1 LGSQRNEP
9 LLQEELWAADAVS
22 LADPNLVIVITNAN
36 QADATVTI
44 TNLDPTTVPVKTVTM
59 LIDATTPYVA
69 DADSM
74 TIDVYENSCAA
85 AYGVDLIDTANI
97 AGDDCVT
104 GLADLALVASTWL
117 NDTSLTA
124 PVEK

>member
-1 LGSQRNEP
+1 

-85 AYGVDLIDTANI
+85 AYGVDLIGPANI

-104 GLADLALVASTWL
+104 DLVDLAAMAPYWL
-117 NDTSLTA
+117 EDTALTA
-124 PVEK
+124 PIEK